1 MKTQWSYDGREPKKV
16 GEEKTSGK
24 RGKPKKP
31 NSAKKWIFSKTSV
44 ATSAKQFSVKKKR
57 SHR

>member
-31 NSAKKWIFSKTSV
+31 NSAKNGYSQKP
-44 ATSAKQFSVKKKR
+44 R
-57 SHR
+57 